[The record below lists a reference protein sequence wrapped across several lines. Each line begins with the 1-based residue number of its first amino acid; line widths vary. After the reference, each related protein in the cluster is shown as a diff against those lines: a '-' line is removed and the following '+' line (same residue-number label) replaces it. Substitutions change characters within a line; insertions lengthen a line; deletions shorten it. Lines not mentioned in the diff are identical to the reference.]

1 LTEDVLH
8 RLAEAEVDP
17 QRKRPDQLRQSH
29 VCAIRTAAHAF
40 TLPLARA
47 SSRLHGVRLR
57 DRDRFGGV
65 SCAFGRRLQP
75 PPVARAF
82 LAQSD

>member
-29 VCAIRTAAHAF
+29 VCAIRAAAHAF
-40 TLPLARA
+40 TLQLA
-47 SSRLHGVRLR
+47 
-57 DRDRFGGV
+57 
-65 SCAFGRRLQP
+65 
-75 PPVARAF
+75 
-82 LAQSD
+82 